1 MFSSLYY
8 VRMQINS
15 YGSVFLTS
23 DEIFE
28 SIYKNKIK
36 NFKNIYVDQP
46 IADQFNTA
54 KDLNKDNFEYI
65 INYINPNISLE
76 QFDTN
81 LQDDWFMP
89 ESYKPTSFNI
99 VEHLVSLCT
108 TEIETNRVLDE
119 LVLFA
124 QYNMIDLL
132 CYLKYLVD
140 TMREHNIVWGVGRGS
155 SVASYCLYLLGVHK
169 INSIKF
175 ELDIKEFLK

>member
-1 MFSSLYY
+1 
-8 VRMQINS
+8 MQLNS
-15 YGSVFLTS
+15 YGSVFLTP

-65 INYINPNISLE
+65 SNYVNPDISLK

-81 LQDDWFMP
+81 LQNDWFMP
-89 ESYKPTSFNI
+89 NSYKPASFDI
-99 VEHLVSLCT
+99 VEYLISLCKDNV
-108 TEIETNRVLDE
+108 ETNRVLDE
-119 LVLFA
+119 LALFA
-124 QYNMIDLL
+124 QYDMINLL

-169 INSIKF
+169 INSIKY

>member
-1 MFSSLYY
+1 MH
-8 VRMQINS
+8 INK

-23 DEIFE
+23 DEMFE

-36 NFKNIYVDQP
+36 DFKNIHLDQLFV
-46 IADQFNTA
+46 DQFNRA
-54 KDLNKDNFEYI
+54 KDLNKDNFDYI
-65 INYINPNISLE
+65 SNYIDPNISLN

-89 ESYKPTSFNI
+89 EKYKPTSFNI
-99 VEHLVSLCT
+99 VEYLISKCDNEV
-108 TEIETNRVLDE
+108 ETNRVLDE
-119 LVLFA
+119 LALFA
-124 QYNMIDLL
+124 QYDMIELL

-140 TMREHNIVWGVGRGS
+140 TMRENNIVWGVGRGS

-169 INSIKF
+169 INSIKY